1 MSKYF
6 KTAAAA
12 LALVALA
19 APAMADSQI
28 SGYYRMQAMTDTVN
42 GAPADNKKAESQID
56 QRFRL
61 RYQNNLNEYVH
72 FVYFGEVDA
81 AFGQTSKGAIGG
93 GGKSSADGVNVET
106 KNVYLDF
113 KIPDS
118 IFSFR
123 LGTQGFGDNFQ
134 NVFVADDMSGVQANM
149 AFTPALGTTLAY
161 FKFDEG
167 TSKTKWDDVDLYA
180 LKNKLKVNDN
190 FNLNFDF
197 YYLDDNRDAPA
208 RAAALDVL
216 VSGDTDNDGVL
227 DAGEVWIYG
236 DRGVVNEV
244 PDTDLYTVGV
254 SADAKL
260 GTIGLDGFV
269 AYQLGEKEFI
279 ARTEDIDAWVASAK
293 AKMDIG
299 AAKTGLRLTYYS
311 EDDSA
316 QDDGSFGEIA
326 AGAFQFAGE
335 NLSIFYSDVFY
346 NNTSGGRHAITDAAE
361 AGYGLFAVNATADF
375 KFPSDYYLKTGAG
388 YFMSLEDQV
397 SLPTPA
403 ATALTK
409 KQGETL
415 GFEVAARVGTIV
427 AKKVD
432 VSLNGAYAFL
442 GDFYDAAPGGQD
454 PDNMYKLNFMVN
466 VPF

>member
-1 MSKYF
+1 MSKYL

-19 APAMADSQI
+19 APAMSDSQI
-28 SGYYRMQAMTDTVN
+28 SGYYRMQAITDTVN
-42 GAPADNKKAESQID
+42 GVPADDKKAESQID

-72 FVYFGEVDA
+72 FVYFGEVDVP
-81 AFGQTSKGAIGG
+81 FGQPSKGAIGG
-93 GGKSSADGVNVET
+93 GGRVSADGVNVET

-123 LGTQGFGDNFQ
+123 LGTQGFGDNWQ
-134 NVFVADDMSGVQANM
+134 NVFVADDMTGVQANM
-149 AFTPALGTTLAY
+149 AFSPNFGTTLAY

-167 TSKTKWDDVDLYA
+167 AKTQWDDTDLYA
-180 LKNKLKVNDN
+180 LKNKLKVTENLG
-190 FNLNFDF
+190 LNFDL
-197 YYLDDNRDAPA
+197 YYLDDNSVGTA
-208 RAAALDVL
+208 
-216 VSGDTDNDGVL
+216 
-227 DAGEVWIYG
+227 EV
-236 DRGVVNEV
+236 
-244 PDTDLYTVGV
+244 DLYTLGLG
-254 SADAKL
+254 ADAKL
-260 GTIGLDGFV
+260 GTVGLDGFV
-269 AYQLGEKEFI
+269 AYQTGTVERD
-279 ARTEDIDAWVASAK
+279 ATPDTDIDAWVASAK

-299 AAKTGLRLTYYS
+299 TAKTGLRLTYYS
-311 EDDSA
+311 EDDDA
-316 QDDGSFGEIA
+316 QDDGSFNEVANG
-326 AGAFQFAGE
+326 FYQFAGE
-335 NLSIFYSDVFY
+335 NLSIFFTDVYY
-346 NNTSGGRHAITDAAE
+346 NNTGGGRRAIIDAVNE
-361 AGYGLFAVNATADF
+361 GYGLFAVNATADF

-388 YFMSLEDQV
+388 YFM
-397 SLPTPA
+397 
-403 ATALTK
+403 ALDDK
-409 KQGETL
+409 RNDEAVASREGDVL